1 MAVSRRRTR
10 TSSATNGAGRSLGN
24 VDENIKKSAK
34 RFKSPDWVKVPDGE
48 STIVRVIDVGD
59 EFRDGFVHPVEF
71 DRKGGKSFTRD
82 VMCLDQNDDGTPCP
96 GCRDDLDRRYKF
108 WARVIE
114 REAEKTNDSGKV
126 IGYEDQVKILSS
138 GKRLVT
144 ALNKKHKKRDLSL
157 RDIEIE
163 REGTGWD
170 TDYTVEWVDEE
181 DNPMSKDDLKLVEES
196 DIDLDRY
203 TTVPDFDDFYEL
215 PDRDND
221 DDDVG
226 EKSKRRGSPFGEKK
240 TRSSSVRS
248 RKDKDDDNDDDEDER
263 PRRRRTS
270 GRKPSSGS
278 ASARAKKASDS
289 TGKTTIRRRRTR

>member
-1 MAVSRRRTR
+1 MAVSRRSSRTAK
-10 TSSATNGAGRSLGN
+10 SGRSLGN
-24 VDENIKKSAK
+24 VDANIKKSAK
-34 RFKSPDWVKVPDGE
+34 KWKTAGWVKVPDGE
-48 STIVRVIDVGD
+48 SIVVRVIDVGND
-59 EFRDGFVHPVEF
+59 FRDGFVHPVEF

-114 REAEKTNDSGKV
+114 REAEKTNDSGKA
-126 IGYEDQVKILSS
+126 IGYEDEVKILSS
-138 GKRLVT
+138 GKRLVG

-181 DNPMSKDDLKLVEES
+181 DNPLTKADLKLIEES
-196 DIDLDRY
+196 EVDLDRY

-215 PDRDND
+215 PDRDEDNNS
-221 DDDVG
+221 DVG
-226 EKSKRRGSPFGEKK
+226 EKSKRRGSPFGERGSKGRK
-240 TRSSSVRS
+240 AS
-248 RKDKDDDNDDDEDER
+248 RDEDDDDDAEER

-270 GRKPSSGS
+270 GTKPSSNGL
-278 ASARAKKASDS
+278 AGARAKKRAGSS
-289 TGKTTIRRRRTR
+289 TGKTIRRRSTK